1 MKLAFVTEC
10 DYFAI
15 TDADV
20 YDVILFPFY
29 IGKPVDYSAEIAGKT
44 HFFKTLTNLSK
55 SLKTTIIAGVDTNS
69 YGKIRH
75 SAAVCANGK
84 LLAVADMNYS
94 KKDDGYTSGVEFA
107 LCRDGKHKIGVL
119 VGHDIYS
126 SESAKTLVLSGAEIL
141 VHIADP
147 IISSIESVFARARAY
162 ECGVPV
168 AVCAHKQAMLAGVD
182 GKIAFSSPSKISAAE
197 IKPVYNYRALT
208 VRRRGFM
215 PEL

>member
-75 SAAVCANGK
+75 SAAVCAGRK
-84 LLAVADMNYS
+84 A
-94 KKDDGYTSGVEFA
+94 
-107 LCRDGKHKIGVL
+107 
-119 VGHDIYS
+119 
-126 SESAKTLVLSGAEIL
+126 
-141 VHIADP
+141 
-147 IISSIESVFARARAY
+147 
-162 ECGVPV
+162 
-168 AVCAHKQAMLAGVD
+168 
-182 GKIAFSSPSKISAAE
+182 
-197 IKPVYNYRALT
+197 
-208 VRRRGFM
+208 
-215 PEL
+215 